1 MRSSAPAHDHPGHAR
16 PERVRRGARPRAP
29 RHRPL
34 ARRDMMVRVTL
45 FQDQDLMIAWH
56 RTFGLKRARR
66 WARRPM
72 AGVMRYHRG
81 AIRPYR
87 PAPHRA
93 GVPQP
98 RTAVPADRAMATDLN
113 GPGSGPGREIGTG
126 QNGPRPGTAA
136 GHRC

>member
-1 MRSSAPAHDHPGHAR
+1 MRSSAPADDHPGHGR

-29 RHRPL
+29 RPL

-56 RTFGLKRARR
+56 RSFGLKRARR

-72 AGVMRYHRG
+72 TGVMRYHRG

-93 GVPQP
+93 GVPHP
-98 RTAVPADRAMATDLN
+98 RTAVPADRAIATDLN
-113 GPGSGPGREIGTG
+113 RPRSAPGRETSTAPARPPTG
-126 QNGPRPGTAA
+126 
-136 GHRC
+136 

>member
-1 MRSSAPAHDHPGHAR
+1 MRSSAPADDHPGHGR

-29 RHRPL
+29 RAV
-34 ARRDMMVRVTL
+34 ARRGMMVRVTL
-45 FQDQDLMIAWH
+45 FQDQDLMITWH
-56 RTFGLKRARR
+56 RSFGLKRARR

-72 AGVMRYHRG
+72 TGVMRYHRG

-113 GPGSGPGREIGTG
+113 GPGSGAGREIGTAAE
-126 QNGPRPGTAA
+126 RPTTGY
-136 GHRC
+136 RPP